1 MLSTVY
7 KAGKVLNLFSL
18 KQPEWGVTEI
28 AKAMNIPKSS
38 ASAIMATLAD
48 QGLLQRMRS
57 GRYRPG
63 WRLFELSRV
72 LLDTTEFCIQARKA
86 MQELVER
93 CGETTHLAILEG
105 ADVVPIEQMQAT
117 PAVQILLSHV
127 GARLPAHCSSI
138 GKVLLASQAWPKV
151 IDLLK
156 EQDFVP
162 FTPNTITDLET
173 LASELEHVRK
183 RGYAYDHEEVALGLC
198 CVAAP
203 IRDIEGHVIAA
214 ISLSIPAYRFYPLE
228 DDYTSMILKTA
239 SRISVKS
246 SSESK
251 KHYHP

>member
-1 MLSTVY
+1 MIHSVANASTVF
-7 KAGKVLNLFSL
+7 KLFSEDI
-18 KQPEWGVTEI
+18 PEWGVSEA
-28 AKAMNIPKSS
+28 AKRLGLAKSTTS
-38 ASAIMATLAD
+38 ELMSTLAS
-48 QGLLQRMRS
+48 QGLLTRTS
-57 GRYRPG
+57 TGRYRLG
-63 WRLFELSRV
+63 WYLIELSRTLLNTSDFYTEANPVMRGLVSRFGESTSLGV
-72 LLDTTEFCIQARKA
+72 LSGSHVTF
-86 MQELVER
+86 VER
-93 CGETTHLAILEG
+93 LFASSG
-105 ADVVPIEQMQAT
+105 MQNRIT
-117 PAVQILLSHV
+117 RFNGP
-127 GARLPAHCSSI
+127 LPAYGSSI
-138 GKVLLASQAWPKV
+138 GKVLIAGQAWPKV

-214 ISLSIPAYRFYPLE
+214 ISLSIPAYRYYPLE